1 MYKKIVV
8 SLFLVVMAFAPV
20 SKVYARPQEVVLI
33 ENLVYT
39 VKDVPVP
46 EYISSKAKGQ
56 LIYAEGEG
64 TINCNGVTAC
74 EQAGLDGQTV
84 VLRQGFTVEIQ
95 GVSAGYF
102 KAATAGKLQLPGE
115 YPAVFFK
122 GKGDGTAG
130 CSEETCDLTME
141 LDTRTRGDGKLAF
154 SLIARIHIDHTSAGI
169 VLDPGS
175 GELGG
180 SCVWT
185 R

>member
-8 SLFLVVMAFAPV
+8 SLLLVVMVFAPV
-20 SKVYARPQEVVLI
+20 SNVYAKPQRTVLI
-33 ENLVYT
+33 EDLVYT

-46 EYISSKAKGQ
+46 DHISSRMRGR

-84 VLRQGFTVEIQ
+84 VFRQGFTVEIQ

-102 KAATAGKLQLPGE
+102 KAATAGRLQLPGE
-115 YPAVFFK
+115 YPPVFFK
-122 GKGDGTAG
+122 GKGDGTAECFEG
-130 CSEETCDLTME
+130 TCDLTMG
-141 LDTRTRGDGKLAF
+141 LTARMKGGGKLIF
-154 SLIARIHIDHTSAGI
+154 SLIARLDIDFTSAGI
-169 VLDPGS
+169 VLDPDS
-175 GELGG
+175 VELEG